1 MQLGKFKRCK
11 CKTLFGHCMVVLSKC
26 TEYIDLLKF
35 NNMVLIAYHMFGK
48 SIQRHRV
55 DHVGQPLI
63 NHEPFVVPHCHNGAA
78 QTSKVQRFVTP
89 VQ

>member
-1 MQLGKFKRCK
+1 MQVQNFIWSLHGGKI
-11 CKTLFGHCMVVLSKC
+11 LLSKC

-35 NNMVLIAYHMFGK
+35 NNMVMIAYHMFGK

>member
-1 MQLGKFKRCK
+1 
-11 CKTLFGHCMVVLSKC
+11 MVVRLLSKC

-55 DHVGQPLI
+55 DHVEQPLI
-63 NHEPFVVPHCHNGAA
+63 NHEPFVIVITVLLKQAKSNAL
-78 QTSKVQRFVTP
+78 
-89 VQ
+89 